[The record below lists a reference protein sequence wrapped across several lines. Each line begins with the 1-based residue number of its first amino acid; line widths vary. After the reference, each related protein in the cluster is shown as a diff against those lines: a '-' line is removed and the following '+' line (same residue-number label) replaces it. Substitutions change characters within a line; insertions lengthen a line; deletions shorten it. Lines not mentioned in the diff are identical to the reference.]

1 MKSILLSEGH
11 AFDAANQ
18 PVPLGS
24 DEKREGVRKAATA
37 WELYRVI
44 G

>member
-1 MKSILLSEGH
+1 MLLEEGH
-11 AFDAANQ
+11 AFDAANR
-18 PVPLGS
+18 PIPLGS
-24 DEKREGVRKAATA
+24 DEKKEAVAKAATA